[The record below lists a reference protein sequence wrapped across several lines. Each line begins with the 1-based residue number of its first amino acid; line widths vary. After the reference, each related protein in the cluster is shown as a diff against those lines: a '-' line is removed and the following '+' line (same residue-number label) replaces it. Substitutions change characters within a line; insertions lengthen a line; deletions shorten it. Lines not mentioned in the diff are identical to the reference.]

1 LFAALFPSDC
11 RLCGS
16 PLENISRLPVCLEC
30 IATIQPLS
38 TDTCDICG
46 EGIAGPRLAS
56 ASQLCTPCQESR
68 PVFSKAVA
76 FGAYDQELRG
86 LIHLLK
92 YDSVIP
98 AASVLGKMLTEAIG
112 KLSLDSPSFVV
123 IPIPLHAS
131 KRRHRGFNQAES
143 LARAALKKAPGA
155 ELLTDVLERHRAT
168 ASQIGLTRSQR
179 AENIRGAFLVAHPTK
194 VAGRDVLLID
204 DVMTTGITASECA
217 RVLRKAGAREVWV
230 ATVARTLKHS
240 TTRFETEPRF
250 ETAAAAS

>member
-1 LFAALFPSDC
+1 
-11 RLCGS
+11 
-16 PLENISRLPVCLEC
+16 VCLEC

-38 TDTCDICG
+38 TDTCEVCG
-46 EGIAGPRLAS
+46 EGIASPRLAS
-56 ASQLCTPCQESR
+56 APQLCTPCQESR
-68 PVFSKAVA
+68 PAFSKAVA

-92 YDSVIP
+92 YDSVVP
-98 AASVLGKMLTEAIG
+98 AASLLGKMLAEATR
-112 KLSLDSPSFVV
+112 KLSLDSSSLAV

-131 KRRHRGFNQAES
+131 KRRHRGFNQAEL
-143 LARAALKKAPGA
+143 LARAALKESPGA
-155 ELLTDVLERHRAT
+155 ELLTGVVERRRAT
-168 ASQIGLTRSQR
+168 ESQIGLTRPQR

-194 VAGRDVLLID
+194 VAGRNVLLID

-240 TTRFETEPRF
+240 ATSFETGPQF